1 MSVREAYDRWAAQ
14 YDDNRNRTRDLNMQ
28 CLRRADLP
36 LPGARVFEAGCGT
49 GLNTEFLAGQGARVV
64 AMDFSEAMLE
74 RARARVGH
82 ADVRFEVGD
91 ITQPWPAEDASC
103 DLVVVTLVLEHVED
117 LAPVFAQA
125 RRVLAEGGR
134 LYIAEYHPYRQLAG
148 GQARFTPDGSD
159 QEQFVP
165 AWRHSVSEFVTA
177 AIRAGFKPQRIG
189 EPGFEDDEVP
199 RLLQLWLVRRKVDNT
214 GTNIDNRMNSD

>member
-1 MSVREAYDRWAAQ
+1 MSVREAYNRWAEQ

-36 LPGARVFEAGCGT
+36 LAGARVFEAGCGT
-49 GLNTEFLAGQGARVV
+49 GLNTEFMVGQGARVV

-91 ITQPWPAEDASC
+91 ITRRWPAEDASC

-125 RRVLAEGGR
+125 RRVLAEGG
-134 LYIAEYHPYRQLAG
+134 
-148 GQARFTPDGSD
+148 
-159 QEQFVP
+159 
-165 AWRHSVSEFVTA
+165 
-177 AIRAGFKPQRIG
+177 
-189 EPGFEDDEVP
+189 
-199 RLLQLWLVRRKVDNT
+199 LL
-214 GTNIDNRMNSD
+214 

>member
-1 MSVREAYDRWAAQ
+1 MSVQDAYERWAAQ

-36 LPGARVFEAGCGT
+36 LAGAQVFEAGCGT
-49 GLNTEFLAGQGARVV
+49 GLNTEYLAGQGAQVV
-64 AMDFSEAMLE
+64 AMDFSEAMLD
-74 RARARVGH
+74 RARTRLGQST
-82 ADVRFEVGD
+82 VRFEVGD
-91 ITQPWPAEDASC
+91 ITQRWPAEDASC
-103 DLVVVTLVLEHVED
+103 DLVVITLVLEHVED

-125 RRVLAEGGR
+125 RRVLAEGGL
-134 LYIAEYHPYRQLAG
+134 LYIAELHPYRQLAG

-159 QEQFVP
+159 QEQLVP

-177 AIRAGFKPQRIG
+177 AKKVRFGLQRMS

-199 RLLQLWLVRRKVDNT
+199 RLLQLWLVR
-214 GTNIDNRMNSD
+214 S